1 MGKGRKVLSDDHAR
15 ALIKQ
20 AIGMI
25 FGDTKVEAD
34 ATTEIATIESRH
46 TTTLSKTATVPRQR
60 PAPRTKTHRA

>member
-25 FGDTKVEAD
+25 FGDKQVEAE
-34 ATTEIATIESRH
+34 ATTEIAAIESRH
-46 TTTLSKTATVPRQR
+46 ATARRKSVKAPPPPKT
-60 PAPRTKTHRA
+60 

>member
-25 FGDTKVEAD
+25 FGDTQVEAE
-34 ATTEIATIESRH
+34 ATTEIAAIESRH
-46 TTTLSKTATVPRQR
+46 ATARHKPVK
-60 PAPRTKTHRA
+60 APRPPKA

>member
-25 FGDTKVEAD
+25 FGVTEVETE
-34 ATTEIATIESRH
+34 ATTEIAAIEERH
-46 TTTLSKTATVPRQR
+46 KPQPKLVKARRPNGTTGI
-60 PAPRTKTHRA
+60 

>member
-25 FGDTKVEAD
+25 FGEAEVEAE
-34 ATTEIATIESRH
+34 AATEIAAIEAQHAAAQS
-46 TTTLSKTATVPRQR
+46 TPAKVPRSSKAAR
-60 PAPRTKTHRA
+60 IKTPLS